1 MKMNKST
8 IRDILSFIIV
18 ALAVIMFLYGE
29 FFSSKP
35 DEVPNDPSASQSA
48 EASAEEAA

>member
-8 IRDILSFIIV
+8 LRDVLSFIIV

-29 FFSSKP
+29 FFSKP
-35 DEVPNDPSASQSA
+35 DEVPDNPTASQSA
-48 EASAEEAA
+48 EASPEGAA